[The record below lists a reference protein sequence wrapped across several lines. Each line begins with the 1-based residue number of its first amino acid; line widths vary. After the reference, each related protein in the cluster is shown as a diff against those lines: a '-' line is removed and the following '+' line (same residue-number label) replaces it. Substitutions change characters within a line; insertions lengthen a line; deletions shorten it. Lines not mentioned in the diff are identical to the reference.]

1 VLHRGNPHS
10 ARRAFTLVELLV
22 VIAIIA
28 VLIGLLLPAVQS
40 AREAAR
46 RSSCTNNLKQCG
58 LGIHNYLS
66 AKGRFPR
73 SRPYDGTGNINNR
86 MAWTTVVLEY
96 LEQGGLEGMY
106 DKTVLWHTGSNV
118 DTGARPIPMFACP
131 SAPGFPRRPAA
142 AVAGGSPPGSISG
155 RSMGVLD
162 YFVIHRLRRWF
173 YSANGVPNP
182 TGGNNHIMTSGALH
196 VDLENKPSDLSDGL
210 SKTFMF
216 IENAGRPNY
225 FIRGRDQTGLL
236 PRPEGYG
243 WSDPDGCAGSLD
255 GADTTGTVINSSDS
269 STGRCVM
276 NCNND
281 SEPYSFHSGGGVAC
295 MADGAVR
302 FVSESVSAQT
312 FAALWTQSSG
322 DAIGGDF

>member
-1 VLHRGNPHS
+1 MLHRGNPHS
-10 ARRAFTLVELLV
+10 ARPAFTLVELLV

-46 RSSCTNNLKQCG
+46 RSSCTNNLKQSG

-73 SRPYDGTGNINNR
+73 SRPYDGTGNTANR

-142 AVAGGSPPGSISG
+142 AVAGGSPPGAITG

-162 YFVIHRLRRWF
+162 YVVFHRLRRWF
-173 YSANGVPNP
+173 YLANGVTNP

-225 FIRGRDQTGLL
+225 FIRGRDQTVLL

-243 WSDPDGCAGSLD
+243 WSDPDGCAGSMD
-255 GADTTGTVINSSDS
+255 GSDATTGAINGSDS

-281 SEPYSFHSGGGVAC
+281 SEPYSFHSGGVVAC

-302 FVSESVSAQT
+302 FVSESVSPAT

-322 DAIGGDF
+322 DAIGSDF